1 MATNARAR
9 TVTVTGLLLE
19 ANWKEH
25 TAEIYPDEGPPVK
38 VKFAEDLSD
47 AIQQAARRRVRVSGT
62 ARRPRNGGPRL
73 QIGELEVVGGPS
85 PFAGLLE
92 PADPSL
98 ADDDP
103 FAGAKPLVNVGALIG
118 ELPDERSAEEII
130 ADMEACR
137 AWHYPPYDDE
147 EED

>member
-1 MATNARAR
+1 MATNARGR
-9 TVTVTGLLLE
+9 TREVTGLLLE

-25 TAEIYPDEGPPVK
+25 TAEIYPDSGRVVK
-38 VKFAEDLSD
+38 VAFPEELSD
-47 AIQQAARRRVRVSGT
+47 AIQEAARRRVRVTGT
-62 ARRPRNGGPRL
+62 THRPRNGGPRL
-73 QIGELEVVGGPS
+73 HIGELEVVERPS

-98 ADDDP
+98 ADEDP
-103 FAGAKPLVNVGALIG
+103 FAGAKPIADPSVLLGG
-118 ELPDERSAEEII
+118 LPDERSAEEII

-137 AWHYPPYDDE
+137 AWHYPPYGE